1 MTSAVEEPADTPA
14 EDDPAVTL
22 LRRERD
28 DKTDF
33 DDEGVDDE
41 HGGPQVAIQPRS

>member
-1 MTSAVEEPADTPA
+1 MTSAIEEPADTPA
-14 EDDPAVTL
+14 EDDPSGDPVEK
-22 LRRERD
+22 ERD

-33 DDEGVDDE
+33 DDEGIDDE